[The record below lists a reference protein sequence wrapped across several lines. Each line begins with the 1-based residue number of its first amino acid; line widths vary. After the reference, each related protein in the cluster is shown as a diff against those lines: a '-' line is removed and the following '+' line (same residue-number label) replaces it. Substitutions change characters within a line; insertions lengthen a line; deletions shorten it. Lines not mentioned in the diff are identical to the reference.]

1 MKKNFTKAVKAS
13 SVVLMLMML
22 LFTITLNAQ
31 NNLRDLTQSKYAKE
45 NLLKA
50 LDSENEGVRKSA
62 VYMAGSY
69 KLAEF
74 ASVLVDR
81 LENEDNESIRLL
93 IAYALFETMDAE
105 GLDAVKLL
113 ANKDKSQKVR
123 NISSLIYQEYKN
135 KLKGTASL

>member
-1 MKKNFTKAVKAS
+1 MKKNFTRTVRTS
-13 SVVLMLMML
+13 SAGLILMML
-22 LFTITLNAQ
+22 LFTVTLNAQ

>member
-1 MKKNFTKAVKAS
+1 MKKNFTKTVRTS
-13 SVVLMLMML
+13 SAGLILMML
-22 LFTITLNAQ
+22 LFTVTLNAQ
-31 NNLRDLTQSKYAKE
+31 NNLKDLTQNAYAKE

-50 LDSENEGVRKSA
+50 LNSDNDGVRKSA
-62 VYMAGSY
+62 IYMVGSY

-74 ASVLVDR
+74 ANVLVDR
-81 LENEDNESIRLL
+81 LEKENNESIRLL

-105 GLDAVKLL
+105 GLNAVKEL

-135 KLKGTASL
+135 KLEGTASL

>member
-1 MKKNFTKAVKAS
+1 MKKNLTKAVKAS